1 VSRRQLLAVAFLSCA
16 GYLWLALLTS
26 DARVFPIEQST
37 RAAVSLARQPI
48 LDLPMRTVSLLGDEW
63 GLVPLIL
70 IGSGALWTR
79 RRRWAGA
86 LPLIMIGTA
95 ALQWLAKWMVDRP
108 RPNLAP
114 LGFPSGHVLSL
125 VVLFGLA
132 AYVLC
137 RVRSDRAA
145 RCLGVST
152 AAALISLVAVS
163 RLYLEAHWFLDV
175 VGGFLLG
182 LTYLMLLI
190 WTVETL
196 SARATEPVTVAVPS
210 S

>member
-1 VSRRQLLAVAFLSCA
+1 MSRRQLLAVAIVACA
-16 GYLWLALLTS
+16 GYLCLALLTS
-26 DARVFPIEQST
+26 HARVLPLEHGA
-37 RAAVSLARQPI
+37 RAAVSLARQPA
-48 LDLPMRTVSLLGDEW
+48 LDGAMRAVSVLGDEW

-70 IGSGALWTR
+70 LGSGVLWTR
-79 RRRWAGA
+79 HRRWAGA
-86 LPLIMIGTA
+86 LPIIMVGTA

-114 LGFPSGHVLSL
+114 LGFPSGHVLSV

-132 AYVLC
+132 AYFLC
-137 RVRSDRAA
+137 RARADRAA
-145 RCLGVST
+145 RGLGVGGVAT
-152 AAALISLVAVS
+152 LILLVAAS

-182 LTYLMLLI
+182 LTYLLLLI
-190 WTVETL
+190 WTAETL
-196 SARATEPVTVAVPS
+196 AARARGAVPIPS

>member
-1 VSRRQLLAVAFLSCA
+1 VSRRQLLAVASVTCA
-16 GYLWLALLTS
+16 GYLFLALLTS
-26 DARVFPIEQST
+26 DARVLPIEYGA
-37 RAAVSLARQPI
+37 RAAVSLARQPV
-48 LDLPMRTVSLLGDEW
+48 LDGPMRAVSLLGDEW
-63 GLVPLIL
+63 GLIPLIL
-70 IGSGALWTR
+70 TGSAVLWTR
-79 RRRWAGA
+79 HRRWASA
-86 LPLIMIGTA
+86 LPLIMVGTA

-114 LGFPSGHVLSL
+114 LGFPSGHVLSV

-132 AYVLC
+132 AYLLC
-137 RVRSDRAA
+137 RARDDRAA
-145 RCLGVST
+145 RWLGVG
-152 AAALISLVAVS
+152 AGAALIVLVAVS

-182 LTYLMLLI
+182 LTYLLLLI

-196 SARATEPVTVAVPS
+196 AARARRAIPIPS